1 MTNAANTTVTT
12 GTAFFDLNDY
22 IRSIKSADVA
32 AQMAQS
38 VAFAVDVGI
47 NGAVRQLMKN
57 LREQGMHHGI
67 DTYSEMTAAL
77 EDSAFAE
84 EVMRQAG
91 KDDLGPVATILQ
103 LHTMRESWHLLASEL
118 TSMTFDWQGIPRT
131 YEVKDVEE
139 MLLREVKLQVK
150 PQIAS
155 RIRTQVLRRA
165 AGDDSITKEDI
176 ATQVDRRIEREKQKL
191 QEISATL
198 QSQQGAVV
206 TLYHLAIQIGEQLPQ
221 LGIVATDGY
230 SDVQFYQLDRMLRK
244 QMIEAA
250 IKGAGRAEEFAT
262 NSTSITD
269 AEFDDIS
276 FAVIK
281 VERELKAVLNG
292 SGYTVMRAK
301 ETAV

>member
-1 MTNAANTTVTT
+1 MTNATNVTT
-12 GTAFFDLNDY
+12 GTAFFDLKDY
-22 IRSIKSADVA
+22 VMSIKSADVA

-57 LREQGMHHGI
+57 LREQGMNHGI

-84 EVMRQAG
+84 EVMRLAG

-103 LHTMRESWHLLASEL
+103 LHAMREDWHLLASEL
-118 TSMTFDWQGIPRT
+118 TSMTFDWRGIPRT

-155 RIRTQVLRRA
+155 RIRTQVTRRA

-176 ATQVDRRIEREKQKL
+176 DMQVDRRIEREKQKL
-191 QEISATL
+191 ADISATL
-198 QSQQGAVV
+198 QSQQGAIV

-221 LGIVATDGY
+221 LGIQGSDAY
-230 SDVQFYQLDRMLRK
+230 SDVQFYQLDSALRK

-262 NSTSITD
+262 NSTAITD

-281 VERELKAVLNG
+281 VERELKAVMSG
-292 SGYTVMRAK
+292 SGYTAVRAK